1 MAQDPPPYDPHFRLT
16 LSEPIS
22 KKLVSVQDLQLPSE
36 FIYNAVIVSDEGKP
50 VEKVRLQELPGFVI
64 SLRLQLS
71 AWGSPAIMES
81 RTWGDTSQR
90 EFELLGLAQWQLETR
105 PLTPW
110 QLNFV
115 PKYRSRLVTRAVATV
130 ARDWKPKMDGDKV
143 SWSIPFGSAR
153 TVQAEQLL
161 TLEKDIA
168 KKFRQKFTDFQALEF
183 AQRYLKY
190 QEQGMKPI
198 QELQDDYFGVPIR
211 TIQRWATMC
220 RRKGLLPSTTQ
231 GKASSVTKK
240 RREKNA
246 RTTKAK
252 KR

>member
-1 MAQDPPPYDPHFRLT
+1 ME

-22 KKLVSVQDLQLPSE
+22 DKLVSVRDLQLPSE
-36 FIYNAVIVSDEGKP
+36 FMYNAVIVSDEGKI
-50 VEKVRLQELPGFVI
+50 VEKERLQELPSFVI
-64 SLRLQLS
+64 SLKLQLS
-71 AWGSPAIMES
+71 EWGSPAIMES

-90 EFELLGLAQWQLETR
+90 QFQLLGLARWEPETR

-110 QLNFV
+110 QLKFV
-115 PKYRSRLVTRAVATV
+115 ATYRSRLVTRAVATV
-130 ARDWKPKMDGDKV
+130 ARDWKPKVDGDKV

-168 KKFRQKFTDFQALEF
+168 KKLQQKFTDFQAVEF

-190 QEQGMKPI
+190 QEQGLKPI
-198 QELQDDYFGVPIR
+198 QELQDDYLKPIR
-211 TIQRWATMC
+211 TIQRWAKVC
-220 RRKGLLPSTTQ
+220 RDKGLLPKTTK

-240 RREKNA
+240 ERE
-246 RTTKAK
+246 R
-252 KR
+252 

>member
-1 MAQDPPPYDPHFRLT
+1 MAQYPPPYDPHFRLT

-22 KKLVSVQDLQLPSE
+22 NKLVSVRDLQLPSV
-36 FIYNAVIVSDEGKP
+36 FMYNAVIVSDEGKS
-50 VEKVRLQELPGFVI
+50 VTKERLQELPGFVI
-64 SLRLQLS
+64 SLKLQLS

-90 EFELLGLAQWQLETR
+90 QFDLLGLARWQLETR

-115 PKYRSRLVTRAVATV
+115 AKYRSRLVTRAVATV
-130 ARDWKPKMDGDKV
+130 ARDWKPEVDGDNV

-161 TLEKDIA
+161 TLEKDVA
-168 KKFRQKFTDFQALEF
+168 KKFRKKFTDFQAVEF
-183 AQRYLKY
+183 AERYLKY
-190 QEQGMKPI
+190 QEQGLKPI
-198 QELQDDYFGVPIR
+198 QELRDDYFGVPIR
-211 TIQRWATMC
+211 TIQRWATTC
-220 RRKGLLPSTTQ
+220 RDKGLLPKTEK

-240 RREKNA
+240 ERE
-246 RTTKAK
+246 R
-252 KR
+252 

>member
-1 MAQDPPPYDPHFRLT
+1 MAQYPPPYDPHFRLT

-22 KKLVSVQDLQLPSE
+22 NKLVSVRDLQLPSV
-36 FIYNAVIVSDEGKP
+36 FMYNAVIVSDEGKS
-50 VEKVRLQELPGFVI
+50 VTKERLQELPGFVI
-64 SLRLQLS
+64 SLKLQLS

-81 RTWGDTSQR
+81 RTLGDTSQR
-90 EFELLGLAQWQLETR
+90 QFELLGLARWQLETR

-130 ARDWKPKMDGDKV
+130 ARDWKPEVDGDKV
-143 SWSIPFGSAR
+143 LSWKIPFGSAR

-168 KKFRQKFTDFQALEF
+168 KKFQQKFTDFQAVEF
-183 AQRYLKY
+183 AERYLKY
-190 QEQGMKPI
+190 QEQGLKPI
-198 QELQDDYFGVPIR
+198 QELRDDYLDTPIR
-211 TIQRWATMC
+211 TIQRRAKMC
-220 RRKGLLPSTTQ
+220 RDKGLLPKTEK

-240 RREKNA
+240 ERE
-246 RTTKAK
+246 
-252 KR
+252 